1 MATRR
6 VSPYIL
12 VICKEALPNTV
23 NKGVNL
29 FKSGFPMDAMAR
41 YEFKFPD
48 LGEGLSEAELIKL
61 HVKIGDKVK
70 EGDTLMEVQTAK
82 ANVEIPS
89 PVAGTIL
96 EIKFKEGDTIH
107 VGDVVLIIDT
117 SGEQTLQLNKPIE
130 AKEAAQPR
138 QEAIPVAAPQ
148 SRVRAMPAARRLA
161 RELGVDLSSIKGT
174 GPGGIVTA
182 SDVRRAAPRE
192 TKSSGGGEAA
202 IAAKL
207 PLGSEG
213 EERIPVK
220 GVRKTIADKMSKS
233 KRQIPHAYHMDEVDV
248 TEIARMREELKE
260 ELTDVKVT
268 FLHFVMKAVAT
279 ALREYPLLNA
289 SFDEERNE
297 IIVKHFINLG
307 IAVDA
312 PQGLVVVVIRD
323 ADKKSIVE
331 LARESARLAEKA
343 RSGKL
348 ELSDVTGSTFSI
360 SNIGAIGGIG
370 GLSIINSPEG
380 AILAIGRAV
389 KRPVVA
395 GNDEIMIRQIMMAT
409 LSFDHRITD
418 GAYAARFMNKVKELL
433 EKPYL
438 LLVQLR

>member
-1 MATRR
+1 MHDSRPQFN
-6 VSPYIL
+6 V
-12 VICKEALPNTV
+12 CKEALPNTV

-29 FKSGFPMDAMAR
+29 FKSWFPMDAMAR

-61 HVKIGDKVK
+61 HVKVGDKVK

-89 PVAGTIL
+89 PVTGTIL

-117 SGEQTLQLNKPIE
+117 SGEQTLQLRKPIE
-130 AKEAAQPR
+130 AKEVNQPK
-138 QEAIPVAAPQ
+138 QEAVVAVATQEP
-148 SRVRAMPAARRLA
+148 RVRAMPAARRLA
-161 RELGVDLSSIKGT
+161 RELGIDLSSIKGT
-174 GPGGIVTA
+174 GPGGIVTVG
-182 SDVRRAAPRE
+182 DVRKAAPQGGAPV
-192 TKSSGGGEAA
+192 SSSVEAPA
-202 IAAKL
+202 AAKL

-220 GVRKTIADKMSKS
+220 GVRKTIAEKMSKS
-233 KRQIPHAYHMDEVDV
+233 KRQIPHAYHIDEVDV
-248 TEIARMREELKE
+248 TEIARIREGLKE

-268 FLHFVMKAVAT
+268 FLHFVMKAVAA

-289 SFDEERNE
+289 SFDEEKNE

-307 IAVDA
+307 VAVDA

-323 ADKKSIVE
+323 ADKKSIAE

-389 KRPVVA
+389 KRPVVTR
-395 GNDEIMIRQIMMAT
+395 NDEITVRQIMMAT

-418 GAYAARFMNKVKELL
+418 GAYAARFMNKVKEFL
-433 EKPYL
+433 ENPYL
-438 LLVQLR
+438 LLAQLR